1 MRHALLIALFALL
14 AGCVSTT
21 NSNYTQTVESWRGG
35 NIKPL
40 MARWG
45 TPTEQV
51 PGPNGTV
58 AYLYKTQSYPTVRT
72 AGGPNIGV
80 HYTGRSAPVITNTNT
95 AVMNGADR
103 GSISLNCTSIFVANS
118 QGQIIDTQIEGVGCY
133 GGSYFATRMG
143 NPDRAAATKAPGA

>member
-21 NSNYTQTVESWRGG
+21 NSNYTQTIESWRGG
-35 NIKPL
+35 NVKAL
-40 MARWG
+40 FARWG

-58 AYLYKTQSYPTVRT
+58 AYLYKTQSYPTMRT

-80 HYTGRSAPVITNTNT
+80 HYTGRSAPVITNTNP
-95 AVMNGADR
+95 AVMNASNR
-103 GSISLNCTSIFVANS
+103 GSISLNCTVIFVGNA

-133 GGSYFATRMG
+133 GGSNFSARMG
-143 NPDRAAATKAPGA
+143 NPSTVQTSGAPR